1 MVILSPM
8 GGSTEPRTAPPWS
21 FTLDVPRDDVGGS
34 GSLVGAQ
41 PIYAVFRRCGSDP
54 NPQAACNQGSRDFP
68 STELDVEDPSPAT
81 KLWSR
86 LPLLSFVSVDDSD
99 YLNIVAFFADGLQLE
114 VTRSTRISFSSTNPA
129 VALVDENGHVT
140 RTGAGKA
147 EIEVT
152 YIGGGATTRLSIP
165 VDSWI
170 LRNADQSDQDQ
181 NSNSTR

>member
-1 MVILSPM
+1 
-8 GGSTEPRTAPPWS
+8 
-21 FTLDVPRDDVGGS
+21 
-34 GSLVGAQ
+34 
-41 PIYAVFRRCGSDP
+41 
-54 NPQAACNQGSRDFP
+54 
-68 STELDVEDPSPAT
+68 LDVEDPSPAT

-86 LPLLSFVSVDDSD
+86 LPSLSFVSVDDSD

-129 VALVDENGHVT
+129 VAVVDENGHVT

-170 LRNADQSDQDQ
+170 LRNADQSDQDK